1 MSKVTI
7 KPEEAPRA
15 GTRPETV
22 RATAVM
28 VRRKSLF
35 MSTKEEM
42 EMEAL
47 PEGVRKMMG

>member
-35 MSTKEEM
+35 MSTKVEM